1 MPATAERGG
10 PQRSLLAS
18 SAAQGRSLSPIDNF
32 GIGNM
37 KTKTSKESKTYGV
50 RNGMPLNYQF
60 EYEYY
65 DGTHRAEKIGDMHYR
80 YDLNGNVT
88 VERSGGHGTVT
99 GTVEGYWREGD
110 LYGADYG
117 FALARPGSQGGKD
130 AYERRYEWDRRNR
143 LIRTKDPQ
151 WTVDY
156 RYGYDGQRRLKYA
169 QENRNETAYFN
180 NMWQTSASANN
191 RDWLQSKHIFVGE
204 SRIAT
209 KSNREV
215 WESGTD
221 NNLGFEINNQYW
233 YHGDHLGSAQ
243 VVTERGGSLLERIE
257 YMPYGE
263 IWVEHKYDAAESSL
277 PYRFTGKELDPETNF
292 YYFGARYLDPR
303 TSRWLS
309 TDPAMGDYIPS
320 AGMGEE
326 NLPGLGG
333 VYNTINLHSYHYSF
347 NNPIKYID
355 PNGETATYSVD
366 EENKTIN
373 IDLDIVI
380 YGKDASSDLAQE
392 YKDRIMEQ
400 WGQDVDG
407 NQWQMDIGGE
417 QYSVNFNVNVTVGHK
432 PGLLRKLWNALFGTR
447 NFINVDNKF
456 ERPNVILG
464 SFGTWIGSGT
474 PQRYGLPFTKDNIPA
489 HEAGHLLGLKDRY
502 KDNSSGISAANPG
515 WEGNLMATTFGNVDQ
530 RNINVIGERISG
542 RSGNGKL
549 RSILMRH

>member
-1 MPATAERGG
+1 MSAPTERGV
-10 PQRSLLAS
+10 PQR
-18 SAAQGRSLSPIDNF
+18 SAAQGRGLSPIDNF
-32 GIGNM
+32 GIGYM
-37 KTKTSKESKTYGV
+37 KSKTSKESKTYGV

-60 EYEYY
+60 DYEYY
-65 DGTHRAEKIGDMHYR
+65 DGTHQAEKIGDMHYR

-117 FALARPGSQGGKD
+117 FALARPGSHGGRD

-180 NMWQTSASANN
+180 NMWQTSASANS

-257 YMPYGE
+257 YTPYGE

-320 AGMGEE
+320 APINDEAKKRNGSLPGMGGVFNTV
-326 NLPGLGG
+326 NLHVYHYAGNNPVKYVDPDGRSDDIPTLIRRSRLIYAQDLTRDSHMYRQGGGGNYPLSNMTQFGTDGTYCNLSTFDIADAVGFNQQALYGSGNRGDTTANSAGKNLADEASKGTIQEVTPERAQELADSGMVVIASWINPNGSNGHMSTVRPSSGNYDPDVGPMVSNVGG
-333 VYNTINLHSYHYSF
+333 VG
-347 NNPIKYID
+347 NNQVLGAKRAFAGNEPKYYYD
-355 PNGETATYSVD
+355 PNQSAKYDYS
-366 EENKTIN
+366 KMI
-373 IDLDIVI
+373 
-380 YGKDASSDLAQE
+380 K
-392 YKDRIMEQ
+392 
-400 WGQDVDG
+400 
-407 NQWQMDIGGE
+407 
-417 QYSVNFNVNVTVGHK
+417 
-432 PGLLRKLWNALFGTR
+432 
-447 NFINVDNKF
+447 
-456 ERPNVILG
+456 IL
-464 SFGTWIGSGT
+464 
-474 PQRYGLPFTKDNIPA
+474 
-489 HEAGHLLGLKDRY
+489 E
-502 KDNSSGISAANPG
+502 
-515 WEGNLMATTFGNVDQ
+515 
-530 RNINVIGERISG
+530 
-542 RSGNGKL
+542 
-549 RSILMRH
+549 